1 MTLFFMCQ
9 RVSQKWLVKKKFP
22 TQFAEQF
29 PELSSVTLQLLWDR
43 GVRSQRA
50 VDEFFHPD
58 YEADSHDPFLMK
70 DMSVAVRRTFAA
82 LLAGERVLVYGDYD
96 VDGVTATA
104 VLVNTLRELGRVL
117 KASGAAA
124 QISEVEVYI
133 PDREREGYGIT
144 AAAIKEIKRRKI
156 TLMLTVDCG
165 VSNVLQVEELKEAG
179 VEVIVTD
186 HHHVPE
192 VRPEALAIIN
202 PKQPDCAYPF
212 KLLAGVGV
220 VFKVAQAL
228 LMHLK
233 KNFPA
238 AETLLAPG
246 FEKWL
251 LDLVALGT
259 VADCVD
265 LVGENRTLTTYGLL
279 VLNKTRRVGLK
290 QLIEIA
296 GLDTRE
302 NGNFVKGKS
311 IDTINIS
318 FNLAPRLNAAG
329 RMDHANTSYGLL
341 VSEDVT
347 QAVEL
352 AGKLE
357 KSNQVRQRLT
367 DKMIKEIRDSLVKK
381 KELPKVLVVC
391 GEEWKIGVV
400 GLVAG
405 RLTEEF
411 ARPFLVLTKKEGAL
425 AGSGRSVPAF
435 NLIEAIESCSD
446 LLTQFG
452 GHAQAAGVKLPA
464 KNLRKFKRRMEE
476 RAAATLT
483 EEDLQPVLEIDA
495 EVTAEEIN
503 WQLVEE
509 VGKFAPFGF
518 ANRRPVF
525 LVRDLEVQEAR
536 PVGVKQDHLRLTLK
550 CLLADNHVKY
560 FPAIGFRLAHLLEDI
575 SARAAGVR
583 WGDRVDVAFQPEINE
598 WNGNRE
604 LQLNLVDVRL
614 SKRD

>member
-1 MTLFFMCQ
+1 MIGFFMCEK
-9 RVSQKWLVKKKFP
+9 RPRRWVMKKKFP
-22 TQFAEQF
+22 AKFAAQF
-29 PELSSVTLQLLWDR
+29 PEFSEVTLQLLWDR

-70 DMSVAVRRTFAA
+70 DMKVAVERVFAA
-82 LLAGERVLVYGDYD
+82 LANGERILVYGDYD

-104 VLVNTLRELGRVL
+104 VLMNTLTELERVL
-117 KASGAAA
+117 RESGETDK
-124 QISEVEVYI
+124 ISEFEVYI

-144 AAAIKEIKRRKI
+144 AAAIRDIKRRKVD
-156 TLMLTVDCG
+156 LMLTVDCG
-165 VSNVLQVEELKEAG
+165 VSNVAQVDELQAAG

-186 HHHVPE
+186 HHHVPD
-192 VRPEALAIIN
+192 VRPRALAVIN

-220 VFKVAQAL
+220 AFKMAQAL
-228 LMHLK
+228 LRHLEK
-233 KNFPA
+233 HFPVA
-238 AETLLAPG
+238 HSLLAPG

-265 LVGENRTLTTYGLL
+265 LVGENRTLVTYGLL

-290 QLIEIA
+290 GLIKVS

-302 NGNFVKGKS
+302 NGNYVKCKC
-311 IDTINIS
+311 IDTTNIS

-329 RMDHANTSYGLL
+329 RMDHANTSYRL
-341 VSEDVT
+341 VMATDVT
-347 QAVEL
+347 DAL
-352 AGKLE
+352 ALAEKLE

-367 DKMIKEIRDSLVKK
+367 DKMIKAIKESLAKK
-381 KELPKVLVVC
+381 KELPKVVVVS
-391 GEEWKIGVV
+391 GQDWKIGVV

-411 ARPFLVLTKKEGAL
+411 TRPFLVLTEKDDGL

-435 NLIEAIESCSD
+435 NLIEAIEKCGE

-452 GHAQAAGVKLPA
+452 GHSQAAGLKLPA
-464 KNLRKFKRRMEE
+464 KNLRKFKKRMEGIAE
-476 RAAATLT
+476 AELA
-483 EEDLQPVLEIDA
+483 EKDLLPILEVDA
-495 EVTAEEIN
+495 EVAAEEIN

-525 LVRDLEVQEAR
+525 LVRNLEVQEAR
-536 PVGVKQDHLRLTLK
+536 PVGAKQDHLRLTLK
-550 CLLADNHVKY
+550 RLLPNNQMKH
-560 FPAIGFRLAHLLEDI
+560 FPAIGFRLSYLLENI
-575 SARAAGVR
+575 AMRGTGVR
-583 WGDRVDVAFQPEINE
+583 WGDRVDVIFQPEVNE

-614 SKRD
+614 SK